1 MKLLVNYVR
10 LGIIKLFDPHR
21 RVYIWNIG
29 LECACTWIHEYGN
42 YLNREWKEI
51 YYNVIYLHF
60 CYGSEIPHQYEL
72 TLIRDFKKN
81 LSCLCVKWLILP
93 PFFLFFFF
101 LIILLKNQ
109 NSAVKGCFNFF
120 SRRELSELFCFL
132 PWMTSGNQ
140 NTCISILEMVLL
152 IKDSA
157 MR

>member
-93 PFFLFFFF
+93 PFFSFFFFF
-101 LIILLKNQ
+101 LIILLSTWKIKIQRLKGVSIFSLEENYQ
-109 NSAVKGCFNFF
+109 NYFVFY
-120 SRRELSELFCFL
+120 
-132 PWMTSGNQ
+132 
-140 NTCISILEMVLL
+140 LEWLL
-152 IKDSA
+152 VIKTHA
-157 MR
+157 

>member
-93 PFFLFFFF
+93 PFFSFLFFF
-101 LIILLKNQ
+101 LIILLSTWKIKIQRLKGVSIFSLEENYQ
-109 NSAVKGCFNFF
+109 NYFVFY
-120 SRRELSELFCFL
+120 
-132 PWMTSGNQ
+132 
-140 NTCISILEMVLL
+140 LEWLL
-152 IKDSA
+152 VIKTHA
-157 MR
+157 